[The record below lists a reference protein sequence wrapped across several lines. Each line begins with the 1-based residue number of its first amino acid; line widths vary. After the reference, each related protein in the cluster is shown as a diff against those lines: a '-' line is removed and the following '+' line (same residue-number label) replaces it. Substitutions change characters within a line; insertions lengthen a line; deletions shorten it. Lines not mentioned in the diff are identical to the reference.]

1 MEKHQLKLANR
12 ITGLIG
18 IGLSIVSYILLFIV
32 TDLYFSKSLSDNI
45 YYFIYAILIVLLI
58 LSIVLSYKFSHHN
71 LKKEGKRE
79 TNISKK
85 ILVLFSSIDL
95 IAVVIIEK
103 DIANLFISHGILVE
117 KDAIPALLIS
127 SGFLIVSGTIGLY
140 KRKDFFGVASSLAI
154 MFALMA
160 VLVLLKYGM

>member
-18 IGLSIVSYILLFIV
+18 IGLSIVSYILLFIA
-32 TDLYFSKSLSDNI
+32 TDLYFSRSLSDNI

-103 DIANLFISHGILVE
+103 DIANLFISHEILVE

-127 SGFLIVSGTIGLY
+127 SGFLIVSGTIGLN